1 MELSQGESRLKAV
14 SSSMT
19 MSAADSISDINEFES
34 SSYDFGN
41 LNNVRLSVNGA
52 ENNQVSAEPYRD
64 PLENF

>member
-52 ENNQVSAEPYRD
+52 ANNQVSAEPYRD